1 MRVSIVYRADCPCLG
16 AARAN
21 VDAALAL
28 LGKSHTQVRLVA
40 LECEEDARRESM
52 HGSPT
57 VLVDGRDPFAPADAE
72 TTMACRPEG
81 APSIRQ
87 LLDALRA

>member
-1 MRVSIVYRADCPCLG
+1 MRLSIVYRADCPCVA

-21 VDAALAL
+21 VEAALAL
-28 LGKSHTQVRLVA
+28 LGKAHMQIQMIP
-40 LECEEDARRESM
+40 LEFEEDARLQSM

-72 TTMACRPEG
+72 TTLACRPEG

>member
-1 MRVSIVYRADCPCLG
+1 MRVSIVYREDCPCLA

-28 LGKSHTQVRLVA
+28 IGKSHMQVQLVA
-40 LECEEDARRESM
+40 LHCEEDARRESM

-57 VLVDGRDPFAPADAE
+57 ILIDGKDPFAPADAA
-72 TTMACRPEG
+72 TTLACRAEG
-81 APSIRQ
+81 APTIRQ
-87 LLDALRA
+87 LLEALRA

>member
-1 MRVSIVYRADCPCLG
+1 MRLTIVYRKDCPCIG

-28 LGKSHTQVRLVA
+28 LGKPGAHVELLA
-40 LECEEDARRESM
+40 LETEEDAEREAM

-57 VLVDGRDPFAPADAE
+57 VLVDGRDPFAAADAA
-72 TTMACRPEG
+72 TTLACRPDG
-81 APSIRQ
+81 APTIRQ
-87 LLDALRA
+87 LLDALS